1 MPKQNPSVLK
11 ISNFKNE
18 AHHKSDVY
26 IRTFQQH
33 KAEHP
38 FVMEAHAH
46 DFYLIMLF
54 TKGSG
59 THTIDFN
66 TYNVSK
72 GSLFFMSPSEIHSWN
87 LSEDADGFVLF
98 FNASF
103 YVMDALS
110 KQLFLLPFFKTKEKT
125 RQLLLNEQELK
136 KIKPVFKSIL
146 EEAQSALVFRHSIL
160 RAYLDVLLFKLADL
174 RKTSG
179 NERIQAVSLVPELQ
193 ALIESNFMLH
203 WSVSL
208 YAEKLNT
215 TSQQL
220 NTITKNY
227 LNKTVAELIQ
237 ERMMAEAKRLLVYT
251 SLTIS
256 EIAYQLNFNDNSY
269 FNRFF
274 KKAENNTPEQFR
286 KRFH

>member
-1 MPKQNPSVLK
+1 MAKQNLSVLK
-11 ISNFKNE
+11 INQFKNKN
-18 AHHKSDVY
+18 KSDVY

-38 FVMEAHAH
+38 FIMDAHTH
-46 DFYLIMLF
+46 DFYLITLF
-54 TKGSG
+54 TKGGG

-66 TYNVSK
+66 TYNVSR
-72 GSLFFMSPSEIHSWN
+72 GSIFFMSPSEIHAWT
-87 LSEDADGFVLF
+87 LSEDTDGYVLF

-110 KQLFLLPFFKTKEKT
+110 KQLFLLPFFKSKEKI
-125 RQLLLNEQELK
+125 RQLLLNEQELA
-136 KIKPVFKSIL
+136 KIEPVFASIL
-146 EEAQSALVFRHSIL
+146 LEAENALILRHSIL

-174 RKTSG
+174 RASNS
-179 NERIQAVSLVPELQ
+179 NERIQPISLVPELE
-193 ALIESNFMLH
+193 ALIERNFMQHLT
-203 WSVSL
+203 VSR

-220 NTITKNY
+220 NTITKSY

-237 ERMMAEAKRLLVYT
+237 ERMIAEAKRLLVYS

-274 KKAENNTPEQFR
+274 KKAEKITPEQFR
-286 KRFH
+286 KRFN